1 MDLFAELQRRAQ
13 SISVDDNIAGQ
24 MSYADVKEAT
34 SNAVGS
40 DDEGS
45 VFDMTIENFTR
56 LQSRALELL
65 IQALKYQFPQNFKPY
80 LTTPLWTTV
89 GDEVTTISTLAIT
102 PELDQPLQVYLQC
115 HSFDS
120 WDKPIALHNYV
131 TNF

>member
-1 MDLFAELQRRAQ
+1 VDLFAELQRRAQ
-13 SISVDDNIAGQ
+13 SISIDDNIAGQ
-24 MSYADVKEAT
+24 MSYSDVKEAT

-65 IQALKYQFPQNFKPY
+65 IQALKYQFPQNFKLY

-89 GDEVTTISTLAIT
+89 GDEVTSLSTLAIT
-102 PELDQPLQVYLQC
+102 PELDQPLQVCL
-115 HSFDS
+115 
-120 WDKPIALHNYV
+120 
-131 TNF
+131 